1 MIDFETFP
9 LKFSNHRDFEL
20 ALSLLKSRHPDK
32 YDSGHADMIIS
43 FFSAENRDEMKE
55 LFSAMGLT
63 FN

>member
-1 MIDFETFP
+1 MIDFDTFP
-9 LKFSNHRDFEL
+9 LKFSNRRDFEL

-43 FFSAENRDEMKE
+43 FFSDEKRQEMKQ
-55 LFSAMGLT
+55 LFSIMGLT